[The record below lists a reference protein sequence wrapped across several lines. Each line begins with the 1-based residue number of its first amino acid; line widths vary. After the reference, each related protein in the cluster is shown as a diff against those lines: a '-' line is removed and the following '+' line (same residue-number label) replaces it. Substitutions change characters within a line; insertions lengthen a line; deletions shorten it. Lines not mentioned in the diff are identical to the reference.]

1 MGGEELAR
9 EDASIW
15 RHAGSKPSGRKHAHG
30 CDGSPGPALPGGP
43 YLGLV
48 EGRSVPAAAD
58 PPGRAAGPRS
68 ATGRPRHV
76 RQADPTETPDGA
88 QDGPTGSWRG
98 WGAPPAVP
106 PAPQPLFAG
115 PGVAAGLPPF

>member
-15 RHAGSKPSGRKHAHG
+15 RHAGSQPSGRKHAHG

-76 RQADPTETPDGA
+76 RQADPADTPDGA
-88 QDGPTGSWRG
+88 QDGPTGSP
-98 WGAPPAVP
+98 APLAAVP
-106 PAPQPLFAG
+106 ILWSA
-115 PGVAAGLPPF
+115 